1 MFRGISME
9 GGCYPSLGAEEMA
22 VELSKVMYS
31 HGGKILI
38 RAQVEK
44 ICVVEGKVSGVMV
57 RPSNYHDSS
66 SNGNSIIKADS
77 DDVPAQFIK
86 CNRVVSSAGY
96 SNTFNKLISAEVT
109 SQLNIPR
116 QLSVPQS
123 AGFVMANIGN
133 AYY

>member
-1 MFRGISME
+1 ME
-9 GGCYPSLGAEEMA
+9 GGCYPSRGAEEMA
-22 VELSKVMYS
+22 VELSKVVYG
-31 HGGKILI
+31 HGGRILI

-44 ICVVEGKVSGVMV
+44 VCVVGGKVSGVMV
-57 RPSNYHDSS
+57 RPS
-66 SNGNSIIKADS
+66 SNGNSIKADS
-77 DDVPAQFIK
+77 DNASVQFIK

-96 SNTFNKLISAEVT
+96 SNTFNKLISADVT

-133 AYY
+133 AC